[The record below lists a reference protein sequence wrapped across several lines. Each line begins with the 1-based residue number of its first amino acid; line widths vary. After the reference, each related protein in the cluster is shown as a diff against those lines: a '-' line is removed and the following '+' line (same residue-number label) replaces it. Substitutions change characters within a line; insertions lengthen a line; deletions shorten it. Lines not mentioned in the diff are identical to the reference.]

1 MMLHKAWILTVV
13 VLLSGCTDQADPE
26 EEGRALDAG
35 TVPDQ
40 ADRFDAA
47 NFTKVREELYAF
59 QELLVGA
66 APGSAA
72 LEDHYGSLIP
82 AREDTFQVGEGVWKL
97 SFSPGMECGTGSG
110 RVVVHGPDG
119 QRVYASEGWN
129 LVGAPS
135 GPCAGLVEQ
144 VEEKGGQFPAGEY
157 TVTYYVAGA
166 MDLGLKV
173 TATYLVPVQ
182 ESTT

>member
-1 MMLHKAWILTVV
+1 MLHKALILTVL
-13 VLLSGCTDQADPE
+13 VLLSGCTDQSDPKE
-26 EEGRALDAG
+26 EVRPLDAG
-35 TVPDQ
+35 TTPDP
-40 ADRFDAA
+40 ADGFDAA

-66 APGSAA
+66 APGSAV
-72 LEDHYGSLIP
+72 LEDHYESLVP
-82 AREDTFQVGEGVWKL
+82 AREDTFQVGGDVWKL
-97 SFSPGMECGTGSG
+97 AFASGMECGTGSG
-110 RVVVHGPDG
+110 RVVVHGPGG

-129 LVGAPS
+129 MVGAPS
-135 GPCAGLVEQ
+135 AACAGLVEQ
-144 VEEKGGQFPAGEY
+144 VEEKGTQFPPGEY

-182 ESTT
+182 EGAA